1 MVFFQMYK
9 RISIMSLLGLL
20 VLLSGC
26 EGIVGTST
34 PTEFYRLTRVDLS
47 DRSFASKLGGELQIG
62 VGPITIPGY
71 ADRPQI
77 VTGGAGGLLIVD
89 DLHHWAEPVHDNIER
104 VLVANVASLL
114 SARQVFHYP
123 TNFTPAQDSLQIDV
137 QINEMIRGADGK
149 VQLAVSWNIKSLL
162 DNRLI
167 RREAVNYVSQ
177 SPATDFAQLS
187 DILSGLLGQLAVD
200 MLNSVAQSR

>member
-1 MVFFQMYK
+1 MVHFHALK
-9 RISIMSLLGLL
+9 RISVLAVMGMLLILT
-20 VLLSGC
+20 GC

-34 PTEFYRLTRVDLS
+34 PTEFYRLTRVDLA
-47 DRSFASKLGGELQIG
+47 DKSFANALGSDLQIG
-62 VGPITIPGY
+62 VGPISIPGY

-77 VTGGAGGLLIVD
+77 VTGGPGGLLIVD

-104 VLVANVASLL
+104 VLVADVASLL
-114 SARQVFHYP
+114 SERQVFHYP

-137 QINEMIRGADGK
+137 QINEMIRGGDGK
-149 VQLAVSWNIKSLL
+149 VQLAVTWNIKSLL

-167 RREAVNYVSQ
+167 RRDSVNYISQ
-177 SPATDFAQLS
+177 SSAADFAQLS
-187 DILSGLLGQLAVD
+187 DILSDLLGQLAVD